1 MLPPVMTAILSKKTR
16 LGLQASENQSSWEM
30 MMSHNSKTMLFS
42 KRGHFQPS
50 SWNSQP
56 TTYVCLPKHV
66 AAWRWRFWRHPQNR
80 VVFAWFAKSL
90 KEATE
95 TPEMFIL
102 SSSIGSHP
110 RTYTRKKDFTRPS
123 GRKHGYTPLFQS
135 SPLRKGDISTP
146 GSSFRV
152 SQRCRSQICS
162 GPVEQ
167 GKKTYPILPSP
178 RFSSAPW
185 KLLNM

>member
-1 MLPPVMTAILSKKTR
+1 
-16 LGLQASENQSSWEM
+16 
-30 MMSHNSKTMLFS
+30 MSHNSKTMLFS

-56 TTYVCLPKHV
+56 PAYLCLPKHI
-66 AAWRWRFWRHPQNR
+66 AAWRWRFWRHLQNR

-90 KEATE
+90 KEAPE

-102 SSSIGSHP
+102 SGSVGSHP
-110 RTYTRKKDFTRPS
+110 RHTPEIRDFIRPS
-123 GRKHGYTPLFQS
+123 GRNHGYSPPLSVFA
-135 SPLRKGDISTP
+135 LEKGWHFNPS
-146 GSSFRV
+146 SSFRV

-167 GKKTYPILPSP
+167 GIKTYPILPSP
-178 RFSSAPW
+178 RFSSGPW

>member
-1 MLPPVMTAILSKKTR
+1 
-16 LGLQASENQSSWEM
+16 
-30 MMSHNSKTMLFS
+30 MSHNSKTMLFS

-56 TTYVCLPKHV
+56 PAYLCLPKHI
-66 AAWRWRFWRHPQNR
+66 AAWRWRFWRHLQNR

-90 KEATE
+90 KEAPE

-102 SSSIGSHP
+102 SGSVGSHP
-110 RTYTRKKDFTRPS
+110 PTYTRNKDFIRPS
-123 GRKHGYTPLFQS
+123 GRNHGYSPPLSVFA
-135 SPLRKGDISTP
+135 LEKGWHFNP
-146 GSSFRV
+146 RLQLPSFPTMPFPDL
-152 SQRCRSQICS
+152 QWTCWA
-162 GPVEQ
+162 